1 MITDKQ
7 KQILQRALD
16 LYGHESQ
23 IQMAFGECGEFIT
36 LAGRR
41 VQGRMKPQ
49 DMISEIAD
57 VIVMM
62 HQMAMIHGEDKV
74 KAEIE
79 SKLCRLNLQCFL
91 NPESKMIPQDLR
103 SDASLDYWRI
113 TSDTLPS
120 EVE

>member
-1 MITDKQ
+1 MEMITEKQ
-7 KQILQRALD
+7 RQILQRAVD

-57 VIVMM
+57 VIITM
-62 HQMAMIHGEDKV
+62 HQMAMIHGEDAV

-79 SKLCRLNLQCFL
+79 SKLCRLNLQCFF
-91 NPESKMIPQDLR
+91 EAGKQM
-103 SDASLDYWRI
+103 A
-113 TSDTLPS
+113 DTLPS